1 MIALKIIFWISLFV
15 VFYAYV
21 GYGIVLFI
29 LIKLKRLFQGGYQ
42 PPIIEKDADL
52 PDVTFVVAAYNEA
65 DYMVE
70 KIENCLDFDY
80 PKDKINYLFVTD
92 GSDDDTPDVVRNY
105 KPPSGVE
112 IRLYHEDARQG
123 KIAAVERIMAFV
135 DTPIVIYTD
144 ANTFVNKMAIR
155 HIVRH
160 YEDPKVGAVAGE
172 KRIRLSE
179 KDAANSAGEGI
190 YWKYESTLKKW
201 DSELKSVVGAAGEL
215 FSLRT
220 ELFEAVQKDTII
232 EDFYMTLR
240 IAQKGYRVV
249 YEPDAFAAE
258 HSSASVKEELKR
270 KIRIAAGGIQAIV
283 RLAALLNIFKYG
295 VLSFQYISHRVLRWT
310 LAPLA
315 LPIILITNIILALGG
330 SPIYQFILG
339 CQIMFYLMAIL
350 GYILETKKIKLKA
363 FFVPYYFCIM
373 NYAVYRGFFRYLGD
387 NQSVMWER
395 SKRADNVSV

>member
-1 MIALKIIFWISLFV
+1 
-15 VFYAYV
+15 
-21 GYGIVLFI
+21 
-29 LIKLKRLFQGGYQ
+29 
-42 PPIIEKDADL
+42 
-52 PDVTFVVAAYNEA
+52 
-65 DYMVE
+65 
-70 KIENCLDFDY
+70 
-80 PKDKINYLFVTD
+80 
-92 GSDDDTPDVVRNY
+92 
-105 KPPSGVE
+105 
-112 IRLYHEDARQG
+112 
-123 KIAAVERIMAFV
+123 
-135 DTPIVIYTD
+135 
-144 ANTFVNKMAIR
+144 
-155 HIVRH
+155 
-160 YEDPKVGAVAGE
+160 
-172 KRIRLSE
+172 
-179 KDAANSAGEGI
+179 
-190 YWKYESTLKKW
+190 
-201 DSELKSVVGAAGEL
+201 VVGAAGEL

-220 ELFEAVQKDTII
+220 ELFEAVKKDTII

-240 IAQKGYRVV
+240 IAQKGYQVV

-283 RLAALLNIFKYG
+283 RLASLLNIFRYG

-315 LPIILITNIILALGG
+315 LPIILITNFILAMGG

-395 SKRADNVSV
+395 SKRADNVNV